1 MKIRLLLLM
10 VGLNLALPAMAQDAT
25 RGNALFAAQCS
36 RCHGDGAAGLTTPLA
51 ELPAF
56 LAAKSVRKH
65 RFELST
71 AEVEDLSAYLATVRP
86 VQ

>member
-10 VGLNLALPAMAQDAT
+10 LGLNLALPAMAQDAT
-25 RGNALFAAQCS
+25 RGNALFEAQCS
-36 RCHGDGAAGLTTPLA
+36 RCHGHAATGIETPLA

-65 RFELST
+65 RFELSA
-71 AEVEDLSAYLATVRP
+71 AEVEDLRAYLAAVRQ